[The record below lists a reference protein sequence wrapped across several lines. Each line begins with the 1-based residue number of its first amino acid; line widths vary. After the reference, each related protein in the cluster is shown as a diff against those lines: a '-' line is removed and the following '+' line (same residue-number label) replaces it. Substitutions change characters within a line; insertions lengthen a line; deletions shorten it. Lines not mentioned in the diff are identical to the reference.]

1 MSEDFTDVT
10 PRNVAPVDLA
20 LLQRLNTI
28 GVISYVLHLLVAVAA
43 MVPGAQ
49 FGTTLLVVALVI
61 DWTQR
66 DSAEGTWHAS
76 HFRYRI
82 RTVVTAGALY
92 LVTLPLWALLLLPG
106 MIAWAIISV
115 WFLYRIA
122 TGFIAMNK
130 GQEIHA

>member
-1 MSEDFTDVT
+1 
-10 PRNVAPVDLA
+10 
-20 LLQRLNTI
+20 
-28 GVISYVLHLLVAVAA
+28 

-49 FGTTLLVVALVI
+49 FGTTLLVVALLI

-82 RTVVTAGALY
+82 RSVVTAGVLY

-106 MIAWAIISV
+106 MIAWIIISV

>member
-10 PRNVAPVDLA
+10 PKSVVPVDLA

-82 RTVVTAGALY
+82 RSVVTAGVLY
-92 LVTLPLWALLLLPG
+92 LVTLPLWALLLVPG

-122 TGFIAMNK
+122 TGFMAMNK
-130 GQEIHA
+130 GQEIRA

>member
-10 PRNVAPVDLA
+10 PKSVAPVDLA

-49 FGTTLLVVALVI
+49 FGTTLLLVALVT

-82 RTVVTAGALY
+82 RTVVTAGVLY

-106 MIAWAIISV
+106 MLAWALISV

-122 TGFIAMNK
+122 TGFMAMNK

>member
-10 PRNVAPVDLA
+10 PKSVAPVDVA

-82 RTVVTAGALY
+82 RSVVITGVLY
-92 LVTLPLWALLLLPG
+92 LVTLPLWMLLLVPG
-106 MIAWAIISV
+106 MIAWALISV

>member
-1 MSEDFTDVT
+1 MSEDFTRVE
-10 PRNVAPVDLA
+10 PASAPVDLA
-20 LLQRLNTI
+20 LLERLNTI

-82 RTVVTAGALY
+82 RTVVTAGVLY

-106 MIAWAIISV
+106 MVAWAIISV

-122 TGFIAMNK
+122 TGFMAMNK

>member
-1 MSEDFTDVT
+1 MSQDFTRVDPV
-10 PRNVAPVDLA
+10 PAPVDLA

-49 FGTTLLVVALVI
+49 FGTTLLLVALVI

-82 RTVVTAGALY
+82 RTVVTAGVLY
-92 LVTLPLWALLLLPG
+92 LVTLPLWALLLVPG
-106 MIAWAIISV
+106 MVAWVVISV

-122 TGFIAMNK
+122 TGFMAMNN
-130 GQEIHA
+130 GQEMHA

>member
-1 MSEDFTDVT
+1 MSEDFTRVE
-10 PRNVAPVDLA
+10 PASAPVDLA
-20 LLQRLNTI
+20 LLERLNTI

-43 MVPGAQ
+43 MVPGGQ
-49 FGTTLLVVALVI
+49 FGTTLLIVALLI

-82 RTVVTAGALY
+82 RTVVTAGVLY
-92 LVTLPLWALLLLPG
+92 VVTLPLWMLLLLPG
-106 MIAWAIISV
+106 MVAWALISV
-115 WFLYRIA
+115 WFLYRIV
-122 TGFIAMNK
+122 TGFMAMNK

>member
-10 PRNVAPVDLA
+10 PKNVAPVDLA

-82 RTVVTAGALY
+82 RTVVTAGVLY
-92 LVTLPLWALLLLPG
+92 LVTLPLWALFLLPG

-122 TGFIAMNK
+122 IGFIAMNK

>member
-49 FGTTLLVVALVI
+49 FGTALLVVALVI

-82 RTVVTAGALY
+82 RSVVVAGVLY
-92 LVTLPLWALLLLPG
+92 LVTLPLWALFFLPG
-106 MIAWAIISV
+106 MVAWALISV

-122 TGFIAMNK
+122 TGFVAMNK

>member
-10 PRNVAPVDLA
+10 PKPLAPVDLA
-20 LLQRLNTI
+20 LLQRLNSI
-28 GVISYVLHLLVAVAA
+28 GVISYVLHLMVAVAA

-82 RTVVTAGALY
+82 RSVVTAGVLY
-92 LVTLPLWALLLLPG
+92 LVTLPLWALFLLPG

>member
-1 MSEDFTDVT
+1 MNQDFTTVT
-10 PRNVAPVDLA
+10 PPPPAPIDLA

-49 FGTTLLVVALVI
+49 FGTILLIVALVI

-76 HFRYRI
+76 HFSYRI
-82 RTVVTAGALY
+82 RSVVTAGVLY

-106 MIAWAIISV
+106 MIAWAIIRCGSCTASPPV
-115 WFLYRIA
+115 LWP
-122 TGFIAMNK
+122 
-130 GQEIHA
+130 

>member
-1 MSEDFTDVT
+1 MTEDFTDVT
-10 PRNVAPVDLA
+10 PKAVAPVDLA

-49 FGTTLLVVALVI
+49 FGTTLLIVALVI

-82 RTVVTAGALY
+82 RTVVTAGVLY

-106 MIAWAIISV
+106 MVAWAIISV

-122 TGFIAMNK
+122 IGFMAMNK

>member
-82 RTVVTAGALY
+82 RSVVVAGVLY
-92 LVTLPLWALLLLPG
+92 LVTLPLWALFFLPG
-106 MIAWAIISV
+106 MVAWALISV

-122 TGFIAMNK
+122 TGFVAMNK

>member
-1 MSEDFTDVT
+1 MSEDFTRVE
-10 PRNVAPVDLA
+10 PSSAPVDLA
-20 LLQRLNTI
+20 LLERLNTI

-43 MVPGAQ
+43 MVPGGQ
-49 FGTTLLVVALVI
+49 FGTTLLIVALLI

-82 RTVVTAGALY
+82 RTVVTAGVLY
-92 LVTLPLWALLLLPG
+92 VVTLPLWMLLLLPG
-106 MIAWAIISV
+106 MVAWALISV

-122 TGFIAMNK
+122 TGFMAMNK

>member
-10 PRNVAPVDLA
+10 PKSVVPVDLA

-82 RTVVTAGALY
+82 RSVVTAGVLY
-92 LVTLPLWALLLLPG
+92 LVTLPLWALLLVPG

-122 TGFIAMNK
+122 TGFMAMNK

>member
-10 PRNVAPVDLA
+10 PKSVAPVDVA

-82 RTVVTAGALY
+82 RSVVITGVLY
-92 LVTLPLWALLLLPG
+92 LVTLPLWMLLLVPG

>member
-1 MSEDFTDVT
+1 MREDFTDVT
-10 PRNVAPVDLA
+10 PKNLAPVDPA

-28 GVISYVLHLLVAVAA
+28 GVISYVLHLMVAVAA

-49 FGTTLLVVALVI
+49 FGTTLLIVALVI

-82 RTVVTAGALY
+82 RTVVTAGVLY
-92 LVTLPLWALLLLPG
+92 LVTLPLWVLLLLPG
-106 MIAWAIISV
+106 MVAWALVSV

-130 GQEIHA
+130 GQEIYA

>member
-1 MSEDFTDVT
+1 MTEDFTDVT
-10 PRNVAPVDLA
+10 PKSVAPIDLA
-20 LLQRLNTI
+20 LLQRLNSI
-28 GVISYVLHLLVAVAA
+28 GVISYVLHLLVAVMA
-43 MVPGAQ
+43 MVPGGQ
-49 FGTTLLVVALVI
+49 FGTTLLIVALLI

-82 RTVVTAGALY
+82 RTVVTAGVLY
-92 LVTLPLWALLLLPG
+92 VATLPLWALLLLPG
-106 MIAWAIISV
+106 MIAWIIISV

>member
-1 MSEDFTDVT
+1 MSEDFTKVESV
-10 PRNVAPVDLA
+10 PAPVDLA

-49 FGTTLLVVALVI
+49 FGTTLLIVALVI

-76 HFRYRI
+76 HFSYRI
-82 RTVVTAGALY
+82 RSVVTAGVLY

-122 TGFIAMNK
+122 TGFMAMNK
-130 GQEIHA
+130 GQEIRA

>member
-1 MSEDFTDVT
+1 MTEDFTDVK
-10 PRNVAPVDLA
+10 PKSVAPVDLA

-49 FGTTLLVVALVI
+49 FGTILLIVALVI

-66 DSAEGTWHAS
+66 DSAEGTWHAA

-82 RTVVTAGALY
+82 RTVVTAGVLY

-106 MIAWAIISV
+106 MLAWAVISV

-122 TGFIAMNK
+122 TGFMAMNK
-130 GQEIHA
+130 GQEIQA

>member
-1 MSEDFTDVT
+1 MSQDFTRVDPV
-10 PRNVAPVDLA
+10 PAPVDLA

-49 FGTTLLVVALVI
+49 FGTTLLLVALVI

-82 RTVVTAGALY
+82 RTVVTAGVLY
-92 LVTLPLWALLLLPG
+92 LVTLPLWALLLVPG
-106 MIAWAIISV
+106 MVAWVVISV

-122 TGFIAMNK
+122 TGFMAMNK
-130 GQEIHA
+130 GQEMHA

>member
-10 PRNVAPVDLA
+10 PKPVAPVDLG
-20 LLQRLNTI
+20 LLERLNTI

-49 FGTTLLVVALVI
+49 FGTTLLIVALVI

-82 RTVVTAGALY
+82 RTVVTAGVLY

-106 MIAWAIISV
+106 MVAWAIISV

-122 TGFIAMNK
+122 IGFMAMNK

>member
-10 PRNVAPVDLA
+10 PKAVAPVDLA

-49 FGTTLLVVALVI
+49 FGTTLLIVALLI

-82 RTVVTAGALY
+82 RSVVTAGVLY

-106 MIAWAIISV
+106 MIAWIIISV

>member
-1 MSEDFTDVT
+1 MTEDFTDVT
-10 PRNVAPVDLA
+10 PKAVAPVDLA
-20 LLQRLNTI
+20 LLERLNTI

-49 FGTTLLVVALVI
+49 FGTTLLIVALLI

-82 RTVVTAGALY
+82 RSVVTAGVLY

-106 MIAWAIISV
+106 MVAWAIISV

-122 TGFIAMNK
+122 TGFMAMNK

>member
-1 MSEDFTDVT
+1 MSEDFTDVASKS
-10 PRNVAPVDLA
+10 VVPVDLA

-43 MVPGAQ
+43 MIPGAQ
-49 FGTTLLVVALVI
+49 FGTTLLIVALVI

-82 RTVVTAGALY
+82 RSVVTAGVLY

-106 MIAWAIISV
+106 MIAWIIISV

>member
-1 MSEDFTDVT
+1 MNQDFTTVT
-10 PRNVAPVDLA
+10 PPPPAPIDLA

-49 FGTTLLVVALVI
+49 FGTTLLVVALLI

-82 RTVVTAGALY
+82 RSVVTAGVLY

-106 MIAWAIISV
+106 MIAWIIISV

>member
-1 MSEDFTDVT
+1 MREDFTDVT
-10 PRNVAPVDLA
+10 PRDVAPADLA

-49 FGTTLLVVALVI
+49 FGTTLLIAALVI

-82 RTVVTAGALY
+82 RTVVTAGLLY

-106 MIAWAIISV
+106 MVAWALISV

-122 TGFIAMNK
+122 TGFMAMNK

>member
-1 MSEDFTDVT
+1 MSQDFTT
-10 PRNVAPVDLA
+10 LHQRPAPVDLA

-49 FGTTLLVVALVI
+49 FGTVLLIVALLI

-66 DSAEGTWHAS
+66 DSAEGTWHAA

-82 RTVVTAGALY
+82 RTVVTAGVLY
-92 LVTLPLWALLLLPG
+92 LVTLPLWALLLVPG
-106 MIAWAIISV
+106 MVAWALVSV

-122 TGFIAMNK
+122 TGFMAMNK

>member
-10 PRNVAPVDLA
+10 PKSVVPVDLA

-43 MVPGAQ
+43 MIPGAQ
-49 FGTTLLVVALVI
+49 FGTTLLLVALLI

-82 RTVVTAGALY
+82 RSVVTAGVLY
-92 LVTLPLWALLLLPG
+92 LVTLPLWVLLLVPG

-122 TGFIAMNK
+122 TGFMAMNK

>member
-1 MSEDFTDVT
+1 MSEDFTRVE
-10 PRNVAPVDLA
+10 PASAPVDLA
-20 LLQRLNTI
+20 LLERLNTI

-43 MVPGAQ
+43 MVPGGQ
-49 FGTTLLVVALVI
+49 FGTTLLIVALLI

-82 RTVVTAGALY
+82 RTVVTAGVLY
-92 LVTLPLWALLLLPG
+92 VVTLPLWMLLLLPG
-106 MIAWAIISV
+106 MVAWTLISV

-122 TGFIAMNK
+122 TGFMAMNK

>member
-1 MSEDFTDVT
+1 MSEDFTRVE
-10 PRNVAPVDLA
+10 PASAPVDLA
-20 LLQRLNTI
+20 LLERLNTI

-43 MVPGAQ
+43 MVPGGQ
-49 FGTTLLVVALVI
+49 FGTTLLIVALLI

-82 RTVVTAGALY
+82 RTVVTAGVLY
-92 LVTLPLWALLLLPG
+92 VVTLPLWMLLLLPG
-106 MIAWAIISV
+106 MVAWALISV

-122 TGFIAMNK
+122 TGFMAMNK

>member
-1 MSEDFTDVT
+1 MTEDFTDVT
-10 PRNVAPVDLA
+10 PKSVAPVDLA

-49 FGTTLLVVALVI
+49 FGTTLLVVALLI

-82 RTVVTAGALY
+82 RSVVTAGVLY
-92 LVTLPLWALLLLPG
+92 LVTLPLWALLLLPR
-106 MIAWAIISV
+106 MIAWIIISV

>member
-1 MSEDFTDVT
+1 MSQDFTRVDPV
-10 PRNVAPVDLA
+10 PAPVDLA

-49 FGTTLLVVALVI
+49 FGTTLLLVALVI

-82 RTVVTAGALY
+82 RTVVTAGVLY
-92 LVTLPLWALLLLPG
+92 LVTLPLWVLLLVPG
-106 MIAWAIISV
+106 MVAWVVISV

-122 TGFIAMNK
+122 TGFMAMNK
-130 GQEIHA
+130 GQEMHP